1 MTLEGRVLNGTI
13 VLNPP
18 ASLPEGRACASRC

>member
-18 ASLPEGRACASRC
+18 ANLPEGARCASKC

>member
-13 VLNPP
+13 VLQPP
-18 ASLPEGRACASRC
+18 ATLPEGRAFASKC